1 MKDAKIGKWMPGPG
15 VELFRTVK
23 EKLGALS
30 IIAEDL
36 GFVTPEVRQLLSD
49 CGYPGMKVVQF
60 AFDDD
65 PASTYL
71 PQNYTTPNCVA
82 YTGTHDN
89 MTLRGWVS
97 ASPSKTIAFAKRY
110 LHCRNASD
118 LPMAMLR
125 LTWNSIAELAVGQMQ
140 DFLDS
145 GPEGRMN
152 TPSTTGRNWQY
163 RTVASDFTP
172 RLAKRIYSLNE
183 LSNRLPAKTAPKPI
197 QRRAKS
203 VRTAEKKTQG
213 EQ

>member
-1 MKDAKIGKWMPGPG
+1 
-15 VELFRTVK
+15 
-23 EKLGALS
+23 
-30 IIAEDL
+30 
-36 GFVTPEVRQLLSD
+36 
-49 CGYPGMKVVQF
+49 
-60 AFDDD
+60 
-65 PASTYL
+65 
-71 PQNYTTPNCVA
+71 
-82 YTGTHDN
+82 
-89 MTLRGWVS
+89 
-97 ASPSKTIAFAKRY
+97 
-110 LHCRNASD
+110 
-118 LPMAMLR
+118 MAMLR

-152 TPSTTGRNWQY
+152 TPSTTGGNWQY